1 MENIPMKKLLLA
13 TVAVCALPA
22 VASAGETLTWRHV
35 QHAIDVHRIDV
46 SDAKGHTVTVL
57 HAVGIA
63 SFPDGSVGS
72 TDGFGLTDTTN
83 GSGTIQGHFFLKTAD
98 GSELRLKYTG
108 TSTAGKI
115 KGTDVVVGGTGKFA
129 GAAGE
134 GTFEG
139 SSLTNNAITMN
150 YIDNVVTLGGGTAAD
165 AKAMLEKTAAAIKAD
180 REMTL
185 GMITKGS
192 NGFKVGDLYP
202 FCARLTDGRGIA
214 SPALTPPP
222 GTDVRHLTDTA
233 GKDFGVE
240 MMAAWAKPEG
250 VITTIEYQFPKPN
263 TTGPSFPKQTLLM
276 RVAPDLGCGVGF
288 YK

>member
-1 MENIPMKKLLLA
+1 MMKALLVTTALC
-13 TVAVCALPA
+13 AVSTTAL
-22 VASAGETLTWRHV
+22 AGETLKWRHV
-35 QHAIDVHRIDV
+35 QHAVEFHSV
-46 SDAKGHTVTVL
+46 EASDAKGHILNTL
-57 HAVGIA
+57 HAIGVA

-72 TDGFGLTDTTN
+72 TAGFGLTDTTN
-83 GSGTIQGHFFLKTAD
+83 GSGAIQGYLILTTAD
-98 GSELRLKYTG
+98 GSELRLKYVG
-108 TSTAGKI
+108 TVSAGKL
-115 KGTDVVVGGTGKFA
+115 KGTDTVIGGTGKFA
-129 GAAGE
+129 DAKGE

-139 SSLTNNAITMN
+139 SAIRASGASLMN
-150 YIDNVVTLGGGTAAD
+150 YIDNVVTLDDQQGTAQA

-250 VITTIEYQFPKPN
+250 VVTTIEYQFPKPN

-276 RVAPDLGCGVGF
+276 RVAPDLGCGVGY